1 MPTALIDGISLNYE
15 VHGAGEPVLM
25 IMGLAVGLVGW
36 LPQVEDLAGD
46 DWQLCIFD
54 NRGVG
59 LSSAPR
65 PPYSMD
71 RLAADALALM
81 DHLGWQRAHV
91 VGVSM
96 GGMIAQHV
104 ALTAPHRVRSIALLA
119 THAGGW
125 GGRPTRTAVGGVLR
139 SHSGSTR
146 LRRRALI
153 SMLHSPQHLAEVGRE
168 VVEARLRDTL
178 LHNPPPRLGMLGQLS
193 AIFRHRTHH
202 RLPELAALP
211 ALVITGTSD
220 VMVRPENSV
229 TIARLIEAEL
239 LQFEGAGHAIHVE
252 HREAVSAALRRHF
265 SGALGVSAAG

>member
-1 MPTALIDGISLNYE
+1 MPTAQIDGISLNYE
-15 VHGAGEPVLM
+15 VHGTGEPVLM

-36 LPQVEDLAGD
+36 RFQVEDLAGE

-59 LSSAPR
+59 LSSVPR

-104 ALTAPHRVRSIALLA
+104 ALTAPHRVRSLALLA

-125 GGRPTRTAVGGVLR
+125 GGRPTRTAIGGVLS
-139 SHSGSTR
+139 SHFSGSTR
-146 LRRRALI
+146 LRRRALLA
-153 SMLHSPQHLAEVGRE
+153 MLHSPQYLAEAGRE
-168 VVEARLRDTL
+168 VVEARLRETL

-193 AIFRHRTHH
+193 AIFRHRTLH
-202 RLPELAALP
+202 RLSTLAALP
-211 ALVITGTSD
+211 TLVITGTSD
-220 VMVRPENSV
+220 AMVRPENSV
-229 TIARLIEAEL
+229 IIARLIEAEL
-239 LQFEGAGHAIHVE
+239 LRFEGSGHAIHVE
-252 HREAVSAALRRHF
+252 HREAVNAALQRLFVGAPREA
-265 SGALGVSAAG
+265 SG